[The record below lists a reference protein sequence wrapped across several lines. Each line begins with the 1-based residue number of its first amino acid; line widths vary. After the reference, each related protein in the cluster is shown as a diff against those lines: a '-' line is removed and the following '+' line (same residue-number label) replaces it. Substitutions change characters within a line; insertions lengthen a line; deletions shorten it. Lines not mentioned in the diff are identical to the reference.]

1 MPTRPADG
9 RAAHVLRVMTYNL
22 HDLRDDRAAAAR
34 VVRAV
39 DPDVLCLQEV
49 PRRLTTELRL
59 PPFARA
65 CGLRWGGRRLG
76 TGGTAVLTGP
86 RVVVHGSRRGRLPVR
101 FPDRTRGYAVATVSL
116 PGDGSE
122 TAASAPVD
130 VVSIH
135 LGLRAPERV
144 RHAATL
150 LATLPARAVVA
161 GDLNEGADGAAH
173 RLVAA
178 RLPVVS
184 SGEPT
189 FPADRPTAVIDV
201 VFASPGLARV
211 TGAAVD
217 VSERDLASG
226 SDHRPVWV
234 DLDLGPSP
242 A

>member
-1 MPTRPADG
+1 MS
-9 RAAHVLRVMTYNL
+9 YNL
-22 HDLRDDRAAAAR
+22 HDLRDDRTAAAR

-65 CGLRWGGRRLG
+65 CGLRWDGRRLG

-116 PGDGSE
+116 PGGGA
-122 TAASAPVD
+122 TVAPVD
-130 VVSIH
+130 VVSVH
-135 LGLRAPERV
+135 LGLKAPERV
-144 RHAATL
+144 RHAAAL
-150 LATLPARAVVA
+150 LATLSARAVVA

-184 SGEPT
+184 SAEAT
-189 FPADRPTAVIDV
+189 FPADRPSVVIDV
-201 VFASPGLARV
+201 VFASPGLSRV
-211 TGAAVD
+211 PGATVELP
-217 VSERDLASG
+217 ERDLASG

-234 DLDLGPSP
+234 DLDLRPRP